1 MTTNYTPEETEKL
14 KELYQELGTGGLA
27 QIATVLGKTE
37 PSVRSKLVSLDKW
50 ISVGKTSQRKRKSK
64 KELVSEI
71 ETILE
76 FNCTGLMPSNRDTL
90 ENLLTYLS
98 LQA

>member
-14 KELYQELGTGGLA
+14 DKLHSEFGEEGLSL
-27 QIATVLGKTE
+27 IASALGKTE
-37 PSVRSKLVSLDKW
+37 PSVRSKLVSMNKW
-50 ISVGKTSQRKRKSK
+50 VSVGKTSQRKRKSK

-71 ETILE
+71 EILLG

-90 ENLLTYLS
+90 ENLLHYLTE
-98 LQA
+98 